1 MTASDPPYSVAIN
14 IDSPPDPQYVLELA
28 EAFAQIVRALNHL
41 TRDHE
46 ALEFPAEGDH
56 VLRELSS
63 AAARLP
69 QLLDQIAGWYEREA
83 AAGKL
88 EAVSGAWAGMP
99 GMAVAAIRM
108 RADAARMT
116 AEQLQADI
124 ASVAEVTST
133 LAAAE
138 TSEDGGDDAG

>member
-1 MTASDPPYSVAIN
+1 MTDDQPYSVAIN

-63 AAARLP
+63 AASRLP

-83 AAGKL
+83 AAGRL
-88 EAVSGAWAGMP
+88 MVVSGEWGGFP
-99 GMAVAAIRM
+99 GMAAVAIRR

-138 TSEDGGDDAG
+138 TSEDGGDDDR